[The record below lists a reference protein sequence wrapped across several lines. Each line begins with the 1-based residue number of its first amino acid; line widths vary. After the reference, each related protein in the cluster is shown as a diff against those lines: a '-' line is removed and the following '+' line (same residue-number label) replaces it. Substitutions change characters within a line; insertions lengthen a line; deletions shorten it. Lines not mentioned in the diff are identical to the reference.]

1 MWDILFTKMVHVFN
15 PNSVLTNLFCLLGQS
30 EAYSMK
36 IYTKVFIGV
45 AVGLEYANI
54 DYFENF
60 MDMIKI
66 MIFHVFS

>member
-1 MWDILFTKMVHVFN
+1 
-15 PNSVLTNLFCLLGQS
+15 
-30 EAYSMK
+30 MK

-54 DYFENF
+54 DYFVNF
-60 MDMIKI
+60 MDIIKI